1 MHMYHGHCNQHGISK
16 ENRKH
21 ARLMQKANK
30 LGAQDLLEIAAM
42 KGITLIANKQLS
54 GEPPLAPEPA
64 VGIGS
69 KPSGS
74 TCSTG
79 TSGSEAPNAAV
90 VINDNGIAPPLEE
103 EDMDEDG
110 DGALRSVPESADE
123 DARLGL

>member
-1 MHMYHGHCNQHGISK
+1 MQKYHGHCNKHGISK

-42 KGITLIANKQLS
+42 KGITMIASMQLS

-74 TCSTG
+74 TCSTE
-79 TSGSEAPNAAV
+79 TSGSEAPTASV
-90 VINDNGIAPPLEE
+90 VMIDNGISPPLEE
-103 EDMDEDG
+103 AEMDEDD
-110 DGALRSVPESADE
+110 DGALRTVPENADE

>member
-1 MHMYHGHCNQHGISK
+1 MHMYHGHCNNHGTSE

-42 KGITLIANKQLS
+42 KGITLIANRQS
-54 GEPPLAPEPA
+54 TAAPSLAADPA

-69 KPSGS
+69 TSSGS
-74 TCSTG
+74 ASTTG
-79 TSGSEAPNAAV
+79 SSGSEAPNAAAV
-90 VINDNGIAPPLEE
+90 MNDNGIAPPVE
-103 EDMDEDG
+103 EDVMDEDG
-110 DGALRSVPESADE
+110 DDALRSVPETADE

>member
-1 MHMYHGHCNQHGISK
+1 MHKYHGHCNKHGISK

-42 KGITLIANKQLS
+42 KGITMIASRQLS

-74 TCSTG
+74 TCSTE

-90 VINDNGIAPPLEE
+90 VMNDNGIAPPLEE
-103 EDMDEDG
+103 AEMDEDG

>member
-1 MHMYHGHCNQHGISK
+1 MHMYHGHCNKHGISK

-42 KGITLIANKQLS
+42 KGITMIANRQLS

-90 VINDNGIAPPLEE
+90 VMNDNGIAPPLEE
-103 EDMDEDG
+103 EEMDEDG
-110 DGALRSVPESADE
+110 DGALRSVPEIADE

>member
-1 MHMYHGHCNQHGISK
+1 
-16 ENRKH
+16 
-21 ARLMQKANK
+21 MQKANK

-42 KGITLIANKQLS
+42 KGITMIANRQLS

-90 VINDNGIAPPLEE
+90 VMNDNGIAPPLEE
-103 EDMDEDG
+103 EEMDEDG
-110 DGALRSVPESADE
+110 DGALRSVPEIADE

>member
-1 MHMYHGHCNQHGISK
+1 MYHGHCNQHGISK

>member
-90 VINDNGIAPPLEE
+90 VMNDNGIAPPLEE